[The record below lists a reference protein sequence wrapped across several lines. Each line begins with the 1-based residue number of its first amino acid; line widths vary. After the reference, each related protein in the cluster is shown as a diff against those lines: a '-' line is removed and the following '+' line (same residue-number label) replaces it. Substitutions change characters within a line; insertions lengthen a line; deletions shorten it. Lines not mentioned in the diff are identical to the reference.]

1 MKKTTNKLLALLL
14 AMIMALSC
22 VTPAFA
28 ADANTVDEVAAEIE
42 ALSADAHDYT
52 AADREMV
59 EGIKADYDALS
70 AEDQAILDERCTHT
84 GTGQPLGRVLESALW
99 TVWSFDEADNS
110 TTLPDGV
117 YNATSEPALSS
128 EYSKGKSTSSR
139 QKPWSVKEVEVRDG
153 KAYATITVESSSYSG
168 IMIYGT
174 EYAKT
179 NTSGNSEFA
188 NVPIDLNSTFYFN
201 GVSTSMPIPIA
212 FSLTTTIEESTV
224 SEPEHIDLTI
234 TNNTGMFK
242 AVTAYL
248 EIEDGQTTLVF
259 ALSGTG
265 YHELFK
271 GTYEQAAAN
280 GDGTAD
286 NGNDSWIHGA
296 VNADGKWE
304 FRIPVA
310 EDETYIPVVAISNSY
325 YEKYLNGQ
333 NSLERAFYP
342 RQMELDR
349 EAATLVTGDYE
360 FSRELTVTNN
370 VSMFKVSGAAL
381 DTVGGPNSNNY
392 KSTLEL
398 TMGST
403 SFDKA
408 YVGRMSE
415 IGEDTA
421 VIDVTEEQVF
431 SLPVKWVANFG
442 QPETLVNLLDEP
454 FIVSFHSVKN
464 DSWYER
470 QFTVSEAEGTL
481 VIDKVYADYTAVD
494 AALARVPADLS
505 IYTDES
511 VAALQSAI
519 DAVVRDLTSDKQAQV
534 DAMAQAIEDA
544 IDALVERVQRTD
556 LTITNNTGMFKA
568 VTAYLEIEDGQ
579 TTLVMAL
586 SGTGYHELFKGTY
599 EQAVANGDNTDNWI
613 HGAVNDA
620 GKWEFRIPVAE
631 DESYIPVVAISNSY
645 YEKYLNG
652 QNSLERAFY
661 PRQMELDREAAT
673 LVTGDYEFSRELT
686 VTNNVTMFKVSGAA
700 LDTVGGPNSNN
711 YKSTLELTMG
721 STSFDKAYVGRMSE
735 IGEDTAVI
743 DVTEEQ
749 VFSLPVKWVANF
761 GQPETLVNLLDEP
774 FIVSFHSVKND
785 SWYERQFTVSEAEG
799 TLVIDKVYAD
809 YTAVDAALARVPAD
823 LSIYT
828 DESVAALQSAIDA
841 VVRDLTSDKQAQVDA
856 MAQAIEDAIDA
867 LVEIAPVVITAQPE
881 SFTGSVGETAVF
893 TVAAEGADLTYQ
905 WQYKAAGGSVWRNSG
920 MTGADTPSL
929 HVPVTASRHGQQ
941 YRCVVTDRLGNE
953 AVSEAAQLQVT
964 FDPVAIV
971 SQPEDFVGAEGET
984 AVFAVEATGHGLT
997 YQWQYK
1003 APGGGTWR
1011 NSSMTG
1017 AKTAALRVVATAARS
1032 GQMYRCIVTDD
1043 AGNQVISDEVWLVVG
1058 SGPVIMAQPQSANC
1072 ELNTA
1077 AVFTVD
1083 AAGSGLTYQWQYYTG
1098 SKWLNSGLTGN
1109 KTASLSVKATAARNG
1124 QQYRCVIT
1132 DADGKTVTTLVV
1144 KLTVKLTVTAQPQN
1158 VTANAGEMATFTVA
1172 ATGADLTYRWQ
1183 YYTGSKW
1190 VNSSMTGNRTASL
1203 SVKATAAR
1211 NGQQYRCIIT
1221 DANGNTVT
1229 TEAAVLTVR

>member
-1 MKKTTNKLLALLL
+1 MKKTSNKLLALLL
-14 AMIMALSC
+14 ALVMTFSC
-22 VTPAFA
+22 AMPVYA
-28 ADANTVDEVAAEIE
+28 ADAKTVDEVAAEIE
-42 ALSADAHDYT
+42 ALSADARDYT

-99 TVWSFDEADNS
+99 TVWSFDEADNT
-110 TTLPDGV
+110 TTLSDGV
-117 YNATSEPALSS
+117 YSATSEPALSS

-179 NTSGNSEFA
+179 NTSGNSVFA
-188 NVPIDLNSTFYFN
+188 DVPIDLNSTFYFN
-201 GVSTSMPIPIA
+201 GVSTSMSIPIA
-212 FSLTTTIEESTV
+212 FSLTTTIEESAA
-224 SEPEHIDLTI
+224 SEPEHVDLTI

-248 EIEDGQTTLVF
+248 ETEDGQTTLVM
-259 ALSGTG
+259 ALSGSG

-271 GTYEQAAAN
+271 GTYEQAVAN
-280 GDGTAD
+280 GDNTD
-286 NGNDSWIHGA
+286 NWIHGA

-505 IYTDES
+505 VYTDES
-511 VAALQSAI
+511 VAALQAAI
-519 DAVVRDLTSDKQAQV
+519 DAVVRDLTSDKQDQV

-544 IDALVERVQRTD
+544 IAGLEE
-556 LTITNNTGMFKA
+556 IIS
-568 VTAYLEIEDGQ
+568 LEI
-579 TTLVMAL
+579 V
-586 SGTGYHELFKGTY
+586 
-599 EQAVANGDNTDNWI
+599 
-613 HGAVNDA
+613 
-620 GKWEFRIPVAE
+620 
-631 DESYIPVVAISNSY
+631 
-645 YEKYLNG
+645 
-652 QNSLERAFY
+652 
-661 PRQMELDREAAT
+661 
-673 LVTGDYEFSRELT
+673 
-686 VTNNVTMFKVSGAA
+686 
-700 LDTVGGPNSNN
+700 
-711 YKSTLELTMG
+711 
-721 STSFDKAYVGRMSE
+721 
-735 IGEDTAVI
+735 
-743 DVTEEQ
+743 
-749 VFSLPVKWVANF
+749 
-761 GQPETLVNLLDEP
+761 
-774 FIVSFHSVKND
+774 
-785 SWYERQFTVSEAEG
+785 
-799 TLVIDKVYAD
+799 
-809 YTAVDAALARVPAD
+809 
-823 LSIYT
+823 
-828 DESVAALQSAIDA
+828 
-841 VVRDLTSDKQAQVDA
+841 
-856 MAQAIEDAIDA
+856 
-867 LVEIAPVVITAQPE
+867 AQPE
-881 SFTGSVGETAVF
+881 SFSGPVGTE
-893 TVAAEGADLTYQ
+893 
-905 WQYKAAGGSVWRNSG
+905 
-920 MTGADTPSL
+920 
-929 HVPVTASRHGQQ
+929 
-941 YRCVVTDRLGNE
+941 
-953 AVSEAAQLQVT
+953 
-964 FDPVAIV
+964 
-971 SQPEDFVGAEGET
+971 
-984 AVFAVEATGHGLT
+984 AVFAVETSGRDLT
-997 YQWQYK
+997 YRWQFCL
-1003 APGGGTWR
+1003 PGG
-1011 NSSMTG
+1011 
-1017 AKTAALRVVATAARS
+1017 
-1032 GQMYRCIVTDD
+1032 
-1043 AGNQVISDEVWLVVG
+1043 
-1058 SGPVIMAQPQSANC
+1058 
-1072 ELNTA
+1072 
-1077 AVFTVD
+1077 
-1083 AAGSGLTYQWQYYTG
+1083 TYWN
-1098 SKWLNSGLTGN
+1098 NSGMPGSD
-1109 KTASLSVKATAARNG
+1109 TATLSVPVTAARNG

-1132 DADGKTVTTLVV
+1132 DKYGNTVTTATAILKVTIDV
-1144 KLTVKLTVTAQPQN
+1144 TAQPEDVTAAVGDTVNFRVSATGAGLAYQWQYRLPGGTYWNNSGMTGSNTATLSVPVTASRNGQQYRCVITDKNGSKVISDTAKLTVKAVITAQPKD
-1158 VTANAGEMATFTVA
+1158 VTAAVGETAHFTVST
-1172 ATGADLTYRWQ
+1172 TGAGLTYQWQ
-1183 YYTGSKW
+1183 YRLPSGTYWNNSGMTGS
-1190 VNSSMTGNRTASL
+1190 NTATL
-1203 SVKATAAR
+1203 SVPATAAR
-1211 NGQQYRCIIT
+1211 NGQQYRCVIK
-1221 DANGNTVT
+1221 DANGITVT